1 MLLNI
6 FTEFDITTDWKWILL
21 AVGIVI
27 AIIVIIV
34 MLKKHFKT
42 MLFLVFLIGFAFL
55 FYWANS
61 KFAFSFSEDMACKEI
76 VRGFDSDDYTSE
88 NHGDFYFLLS

>member
-42 MLFLVFLIGFAFL
+42 MLFLVFLIGICSSYFIGLILNSLLVFL
-55 FYWANS
+55 KIWHV
-61 KFAFSFSEDMACKEI
+61 KK
-76 VRGFDSDDYTSE
+76 
-88 NHGDFYFLLS
+88 L